1 MDRVCPAFRITI
13 PTLALQGMIG
23 RIASAPPPRAQP
35 STSTRTSIWKKAAT
49 GACTR
54 VHWSSPRRRLS
65 RESRLVSSRREER
78 LVAQGRRFY
87 PASPPLPYPDRVP
100 ACVRACVRARVAEV
114 QGARSAHESVPCTRA
129 PRAHG
134 LRLDSRS
141 RFQNRAAASSDGDVT
156 RHPSPVKHSSV
167 THTLA
172 PLAGPLSHDFGGT
185 AHPTDRRRRRVD

>member
-35 STSTRTSIWKKAAT
+35 STSTRTSICKKAAT

-65 RESRLVSSRREER
+65 RESRLVSSRRER
-78 LVAQGRRFY
+78 LVAQGPRFY

-100 ACVRACVRARVAEV
+100 ACVRACVRARASGR
-114 QGARSAHESVPCTRA
+114 GARCTVRSRIGTVHACA
-129 PRAHG
+129 PRTWTTT
-134 LRLDSRS
+134 RLPFTFSK
-141 RFQNRAAASSDGDVT
+141 SS
-156 RHPSPVKHSSV
+156 SSV
-167 THTLA
+167 V
-172 PLAGPLSHDFGGT
+172 GW
-185 AHPTDRRRRRVD
+185 